1 MHRERPC
8 CQGCLS
14 VCLCPLP
21 VAARGVGFHSPTVYP
36 FKRLLCC
43 CLHSFFGTYLGQ
55 VDGNTDLGENVAL
68 SIFERFSYPVFIS
81 ICLQINTLPPPLDF
95 GSPPL
100 FFSFCPYFLFSFSFS
115 SADVDLEE
123 AGKEGGKSREVMRLN
138 KEGKWSYWHL
148 SVSMCGRIF
157 TGFRL

>member
-1 MHRERPC
+1 MAPGVLHASPSLQINTHRDRSSVHRERPC

-43 CLHSFFGTYLGQ
+43 CLHSFGFFFGTYMGQ
-55 VDGNTDLGENVAL
+55 VDGNPDLGENVAL

-81 ICLQINTLPPPLDF
+81 ICLQINTLPSPLDF
-95 GSPPL
+95 ASPPFFSSL
-100 FFSFCPYFLFSFSFS
+100 FFLIFFFPFLF
-115 SADVDLEE
+115 
-123 AGKEGGKSREVMRLN
+123 
-138 KEGKWSYWHL
+138 HL
-148 SVSMCGRIF
+148 QM
-157 TGFRL
+157 